1 MSRQL
6 RVLGKYVGHLIVG
19 ATMFAALL
27 SFGIATNILV
37 QWSEPLVKD
46 STFGQLMRLVE
57 KVILYSDVLLLMWWT
72 AFSTYKAIVE
82 LHDE

>member
-19 ATMFAALL
+19 AAMFAALL

-37 QWSEPLVKD
+37 QWSEPLVND
-46 STFGQLMRLVE
+46 STFGVDEARREGDTLFRRLAPRLVGG
-57 KVILYSDVLLLMWWT
+57 VLDLQGDRGAT
-72 AFSTYKAIVE
+72 R
-82 LHDE
+82 